1 MVSPM
6 IKYSFLIYYKEYI
19 PFLDEL
25 QKMGMLHIIEK
36 NKEINDH
43 IKQSL
48 FEITELTKSI
58 KFLEKRNQLPVTLD
72 EQIDGMAVVEKIKN
86 LNDEL
91 TFIDQEQIV
100 LNKEIQKAEPFGEFT
115 KETREKFEKLNIQFR
130 FFTCSEKK
138 FNQEWNRNYYL
149 EEINNIG
156 GTIYFVV
163 IQLENQQIDIDAEE
177 IKLPEE
183 TLSNLQNK
191 YLKNKKR
198 LEEIQ
203 TEFDVFAVNYLDIL
217 YKTRK
222 EIQGKTDFNLA
233 INHTEKQ
240 ADEKVMFL
248 EGWIP
253 EENKEVLEQFL
264 DQQMVVY
271 VSAKPTKDDKVP
283 ILLKNSK
290 FAKLFEPIGKLFAL
304 PDYAELDLTPF
315 FAPFY
320 MLFFGLCV
328 GDVGYGIV
336 LLIGTLYFRKKV
348 NPSLKPILT
357 LAAFLGGS
365 TILMGML
372 SGTFFGLNL
381 GDFEIIPFRELFL
394 QPMVMFYMSIAI
406 GLVQILFGM
415 CIRVVNQ
422 INQRGLKYGLST
434 MGWIL
439 LILTLVVF
447 MGGEKAGLKL
457 AGLSIVKTILLSLSF
472 GLIFLFNNPDK
483 NIFANLGLGIYESYN
498 MVTGVFGDMLS
509 YIRLFALGISSS
521 ILGLVFNQISI
532 QFLSIKYFGWIP
544 FIALLLVGHGLNI
557 FLACLGAFVH
567 PMRLTFVEFYKNA
580 GFNGGGK
587 QYKPFSK

>member
-6 IKYSFLIYYKEYI
+6 IKYSFLIYYKEYM

-48 FEITELTKSI
+48 YEVTELTKSI
-58 KFLEKRNQLPVTLD
+58 KFLEKRNQLPVILD
-72 EQIDGMAVVEKIKN
+72 EQIEGMAIVEKIKN
-86 LNDEL
+86 LNEEL
-91 TFIDQEQIV
+91 SLIDQEQIV
-100 LNKEIQKAEPFGEFT
+100 LNKEIQKTKPFGDFS

-138 FNQEWNRNYYL
+138 YNPAWEEEYYL
-149 EEINNIG
+149 EQINNIG
-156 GTIYFVV
+156 GTHYFVV
-163 IQLENQQIDIDAEE
+163 VQLENQQITIDADE

-183 TLSNLQNK
+183 TLTNLQKK
-191 YLKNKKR
+191 YQKNIERIESIK
-198 LEEIQ
+198 
-203 TEFDVFAVNYLDIL
+203 TDFDDFAVNYIDTL

-233 INHTEKQ
+233 INQTEKQ

-253 EENKEVLEQFL
+253 EEKKDELENFL
-264 DQQMVVY
+264 NQQAVVY
-271 VSAKPTKDDKVP
+271 LSAKPTKDDKVP

-290 FAKLFEPIGKLFAL
+290 YAKLFEPIGNLFAL
-304 PDYAELDLTPF
+304 PAYAELDLTPF

-328 GDVGYGIV
+328 GDSGYGLVI
-336 LLIGTLYFRKKV
+336 LIGTLLLRRKVK
-348 NPSLKPILT
+348 PALKPILT
-357 LAAFLGGS
+357 LASVLGAS
-365 TILMGML
+365 TVVMGML
-372 SGTFFGLNL
+372 TGTFFGLSL
-381 GDFEIIPFRELFL
+381 GDYDFMPFKDLFL
-394 QPMVMFYMSIAI
+394 KPMMMFYLSIAI
-406 GLVQILFGM
+406 GLAQILFGM
-415 CIRVVNQ
+415 SIKVFNQ
-422 INQRGLKYGLST
+422 IKQNGIKHGLST
-434 MGWIL
+434 IGWIL
-439 LILTLVVF
+439 LILTLIVF
-447 MGGEKAGLKL
+447 MGGEKVGLNL
-457 AGLSIVKTILLSLSF
+457 ASIPFLKNIFLILSL
-472 GLIFLFNNPDK
+472 GLIFLFNAPDK

-509 YIRLFALGISSS
+509 YIRLFALGVSGS
-521 ILGLVFNQISI
+521 ILGLVFNQISV
-532 QFLSIKYFGWIP
+532 QFLEIKYFGWIP
-544 FIALLLVGHGLNI
+544 FLALILIGHGLNI
-557 FLACLGAFVH
+557 FLSCLGAFVH

>member
-72 EQIDGMAVVEKIKN
+72 EQIDGMAIVEKIKN
-86 LNDEL
+86 RNDEL

-100 LNKEIQKAEPFGEFT
+100 LNKEIQKAEPYGDFS
-115 KETREKFEKLNIQFR
+115 KEIKEKFEKLNIQFR
-130 FFTCSEKK
+130 FFTCNEKK
-138 FNQEWNRNYYL
+138 FNHEWKKNYYL
-149 EEINNIG
+149 EQINNIG
-156 GTIYFVV
+156 GTLYFVV
-163 IQLENQQIDIDAEE
+163 IQLENQPIDIDAEE

-191 YLKNKKR
+191 YQKNKIR
-198 LEEIQ
+198 VEEIQ
-203 TEFDVFAVNYLDIL
+203 TEFDDFAVNYLETL

-253 EENKEVLEQFL
+253 EEKKVELENFL
-264 DQQMVVY
+264 NQQTVVY
-271 VSAKPTKDDKVP
+271 VSAKPIKGDKVP

-290 FAKLFEPIGKLFAL
+290 YAKLFEPIGNLFAL
-304 PDYAELDLTPF
+304 PSYVELDLTPF

-328 GDVGYGIV
+328 GDSGYGLII
-336 LLIGTLYFRKKV
+336 LIGTLILRRKVK
-348 NPSLKPILT
+348 PALKPILT
-357 LAAFLGGS
+357 LASILGAS
-365 TILMGML
+365 TVLMGML
-372 SGTFFGLNL
+372 TGTFFGLSL
-381 GDFEIIPFRELFL
+381 GDYEFIPFKDLFL
-394 QPMVMFYMSIAI
+394 KPMMMFYLSIAI

-415 CIRVVNQ
+415 SIKVFNQ
-422 INQRGLKYGLST
+422 IKQNGIKYGLST
-434 MGWIL
+434 IGWIL
-439 LILTLVVF
+439 LILTLIVF
-447 MGGEKAGLKL
+447 MGGEKMGLNVANL
-457 AGLSIVKTILLSLSF
+457 PFVKNIFLILSL
-472 GLIFLFNNPDK
+472 GLIFLFNAPDK
-483 NIFANLGLGIYESYN
+483 NVFANLGLGIYESYN

-509 YIRLFALGISSS
+509 YIRLFALGVSGS
-521 ILGLVFNQISI
+521 ILGLVFNQISV
-532 QFLSIKYFGWIP
+532 QFLEIKYFGWIP
-544 FIALLLVGHGLNI
+544 FLILILIGHGLNI
-557 FLACLGAFVH
+557 FLSCLGAFVH